1 MEEKSS
7 EVVPKDSERQKCE
20 VWTRVMGYHRPV
32 QSFNKGNVGEFLE
45 RKFFT
50 EEYCGL
56 ARPAEKAN
64 A

>member
-1 MEEKSS
+1 
-7 EVVPKDSERQKCE
+7 
-20 VWTRVMGYHRPV
+20 MGYHRPV
-32 QSFNKGNVGEFLE
+32 QSFNKGKVGEFLE

-50 EEYCGL
+50 EEHCGL

>member
-7 EVVPKDSERQKCE
+7 EVVLKDSERQKCE

-32 QSFNKGNVGEFLE
+32 QSFNKGKVGEFLE

-50 EEYCGL
+50 EED
-56 ARPAEKAN
+56 RKSVV
-64 A
+64 